1 MDLVTFNF
9 VVAWASS
16 AVGIVFLLLVVGY
29 KELMVYVRDPSNHS
43 LPCIMLFLWAIGL
56 YFESVGW
63 EGESRYIFGF
73 TCSIVTISLYHNF
86 LQMEFPDET
95 PDGLCYLFG
104 WAHLI
109 VLGDG
114 LIYEI
119 KKNVAEIYD
128 LSIEPSGIFNTLDQ
142 GSRDLIWLQSV
153 GVVPIFIYYLVR
165 YAPDRASKQRK
176 EAKEKE
182 RVLSQR
188 SSLWMGTKSSR
199 GGVGGSSSR
208 QNRWLPSN
216 DDDINSVDGGPP
228 SEASD
233 DDG

>member
-1 MDLVTFNF
+1 METGCADVT
-9 VVAWASS
+9 SE
-16 AVGIVFLLLVVGY
+16 AVFQRQHVPHQTACNTGARWR
-29 KELMVYVRDPSNHS
+29 RD
-43 LPCIMLFLWAIGL
+43 
-56 YFESVGW
+56 
-63 EGESRYIFGF
+63 
-73 TCSIVTISLYHNF
+73 
-86 LQMEFPDET
+86 
-95 PDGLCYLFG
+95 
-104 WAHLI
+104 
-109 VLGDG
+109 
-114 LIYEI
+114 
-119 KKNVAEIYD
+119 EIYD

-176 EAKEKE
+176 EAKEQE

-188 SSLWMGTKSSR
+188 SSVWTATKSSR
-199 GGVGGSSSR
+199 GGVGGASSR